1 MVRKVRHQLFL
12 PEPVAERLAQAAERR
27 GVTRSALLARAVTMM
42 LEQGGQLEI
51 DQQFTMRLDGLGRQ
65 LDRLTRDSHI
75 ELETLAVFIRY
86 VLMVLAPLSEH
97 DHAGKLAGSARFE
110 AFVSQVG
117 RRVKSGDRTLDG
129 SRP

>member
-1 MVRKVRHQLFL
+1 
-12 PEPVAERLAQAAERR
+12 
-27 GVTRSALLARAVTMM
+27 VTRSALLTRAVSVM

-51 DQQFTMRLDGLGRQ
+51 DQQFTMRLDAMATQ
-65 LDRLTRDSHI
+65 LERLIRDSHI

-86 VLMVLAPLSEH
+86 VLTVLAPLGEQ

-117 RRVKSGDRTLDG
+117 RRVKSGGRTLEG
-129 SRP
+129 NRS